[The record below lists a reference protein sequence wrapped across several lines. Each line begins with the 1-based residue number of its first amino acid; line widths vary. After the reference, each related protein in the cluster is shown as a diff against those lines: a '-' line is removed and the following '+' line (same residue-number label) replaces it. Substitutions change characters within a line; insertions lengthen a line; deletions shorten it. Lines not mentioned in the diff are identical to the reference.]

1 MVVDGEVFVEVT
13 GDGGHGFVDCGD
25 AQVAEFRGSGG
36 KDGELQLASDGEF
49 ALDRREAALAG
60 VNLAHGD
67 VGEGKQE
74 GEEAEVVPDA
84 VDAVA
89 EGTCEVGQKGLGAK
103 DDRAD
108 QQDAAIMYNTVLA
121 GQSRDAEED
130 QQDRESN
137 GGDEIV
143 RTIEPVLVAG
153 EEKVSEAGYGDQ
165 PCAASKER
173 HDAAQPACAQFAE
186 GEEAGDERQV
196 GNETVQIVDDGLHPA
211 RQQCDEEGAIVEA
224 LNAID
229 GAPDTQPEDGP
240 PAAGAAPDRGNDKRH
255 DPDGDETRAGDEI
268 DHFADKARVG
278 LAIGSHGLVSSHQN
292 NAARRVLLH
301 RQHDDGGIVAKL
313 SVAV

>member
-130 QQDRESN
+130 QQDRESD

-143 RTIEPVLVAG
+143 RTEEPVLIAG
-153 EEKVSEAGYGDQ
+153 EEEVTEAGYGNR
-165 PCAASKER
+165 PCAGSKER
-173 HDAAQPACAQFAE
+173 HDAAQPACGQFAE

-196 GNETVQIVDDGLHPA
+196 GNETVQIVDDGLRSA
-211 RQQCDEEGAIVEA
+211 RQQCDEEGAVVEA

-240 PAAGAAPDRGNDKRH
+240 PAAGAAPNCSDDERYQPNDNK
-255 DPDGDETRAGDEI
+255 DGAGDQV
-268 DHFADKARVG
+268 DHFADKFGLG
-278 LAIGSHGLVSSHQN
+278 LAIGGHGLVSLHQSS
-292 NAARRVLLH
+292 AASRVFIAPPTQRRLH
-301 RQHDDGGIVAKL
+301 RRETDRR
-313 SVAV
+313 